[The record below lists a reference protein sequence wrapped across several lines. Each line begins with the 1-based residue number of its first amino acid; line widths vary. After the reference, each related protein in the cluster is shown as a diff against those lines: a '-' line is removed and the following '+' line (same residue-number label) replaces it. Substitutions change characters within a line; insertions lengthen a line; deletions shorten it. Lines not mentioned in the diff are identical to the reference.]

1 MDIDNNGQQWTT
13 MHDNGQQWTTM
24 DNIGQQW
31 TTIRG
36 VTCIS
41 DAVCQTTSITITTTW
56 MVIHHKFIK
65 LIIKSVIMINIMI
78 INIVINI
85 TMRLVTGVNL
95 QPPSPCQPASPNL
108 PTSLLQINRLCVIV
122 IVISRDALIEEKW
135 YYVAIFLIER
145 CNRCRTDGLQGK
157 FAKVGKI
164 GKIGL
169 LSF

>member
-1 MDIDNNGQQWTT
+1 MANNGQQWPTMGNNGQQWTT
-13 MHDNGQQWTTM
+13 MDNDGQQWVTMGNNRYHWATM

-78 INIVINI
+78 INI

-95 QPPSPCQPASPNL
+95 QPPPANLLLPICQPHYCRSTDCALS
-108 PTSLLQINRLCVIV
+108 SLSS
-122 IVISRDALIEEKW
+122 SRMHSLKKNGIIRAF
-135 YYVAIFLIER
+135 FLGGTFR
-145 CNRCRTDGLQGK
+145 KCMVCM
-157 FAKVGKI
+157 V
-164 GKIGL
+164 
-169 LSF
+169 